1 MWRPAHPSRAE
12 LGERMLPFTRELYI
26 DADDFREEANKKY
39 KRLVLGK
46 RVRLRNAYVIEADE
60 VLKDSAGNIVE
71 VHARTIPDTLGTNPA
86 DGIKP
91 KGVSSGYLPAR
102 ASRQTV
108 RLYDRLFNHES
119 PDKGDSDFLD
129 HINPDSLQIVE
140 QAWIE
145 PSLLEA
151 HRNRASSLSARATL
165 WRTAMITVRI
175 RRCLTAPSVC
185 ATAGRAGRGRPMSL
199 YLYNTMS
206 GEKELFEPLVP
217 DTVTMYVCGPTVYN
231 LAHIGNAR
239 PVVVFDTLFR
249 VLQTHFDTV
258 TYARNITDVDDKI
271 IAAAK
276 EGERSIESVTDEFT
290 AKYREDMAQLNALP
304 PTLEPH
310 ATHNIEA
317 MIALTRTLIEKGHAY
332 ESQGHVLFAV
342 ESMAD
347 YGKLSRRSLDDMLA
361 GARVEVADYKRHPG
375 DFVLWKPAA
384 EDEPGWDSPWGR
396 GRPGWHLECSAMIR
410 AHLGD
415 TIDIHGGG
423 RDLIF
428 PHHENEIAQS
438 RCAHGG
444 DYVRYWMH
452 NAYLDIDG
460 EKMSKSLG
468 NFRTVR
474 DLLQAYRGEVLRF
487 ALLSA
492 HYRSP
497 LNFSATCWSRPRP
510 RWAASTA
517 PCGKCRIS
525 SWTWRCRW
533 PKSRSTR
540 L

>member
-1 MWRPAHPSRAE
+1 M
-12 LGERMLPFTRELYI
+12 
-26 DADDFREEANKKY
+26 K
-39 KRLVLGK
+39 
-46 RVRLRNAYVIEADE
+46 
-60 VLKDSAGNIVE
+60 VE
-71 VHARTIPDTLGTNPA
+71 H
-86 DGIKP
+86 
-91 KGVSSGYLPAR
+91 
-102 ASRQTV
+102 QT
-108 RLYDRLFNHES
+108 
-119 PDKGDSDFLD
+119 
-129 HINPDSLQIVE
+129 
-140 QAWIE
+140 
-145 PSLLEA
+145 
-151 HRNRASSLSARATL
+151 
-165 WRTAMITVRI
+165 
-175 RRCLTAPSVC
+175 
-185 ATAGRAGRGRPMSL
+185 MSL
-199 YLYNTMS
+199 KLYNTMS
-206 GEKELFEPLVP
+206 ARKETFEPLVA

-249 VLQTHFDTV
+249 LLQTHYARV
-258 TYARNITDVDDKI
+258 IYARNITDIDDKI
-271 IAAAK
+271 IIAAR
-276 EGERSIESVTDEFT
+276 EGQRSIESITSEYT

-310 ATHNIEA
+310 ATHNIDA

-347 YGKLSRRSLDDMLA
+347 YGKLSKRALDDMLA

-384 EDEPGWDSPWGR
+384 AEDPGWDSPWGR

-410 AHLGD
+410 AHLGEA
-415 TIDIHGGG
+415 IDIHGGG

-438 RCAHGG
+438 RCAYGG

-474 DLLQAYRGEVLRF
+474 DLLQSYRGEVLRF

-492 HYRSP
+492 HYRTP
-497 LNFSATCWSRPRP
+497 LNFSAELLEQAQTTLDSLYSTLRDVRDMKVDREVCLANEPFYQALNDDLNTPIAIAEVHALAKQLHKARPDDKATLKARILAAGNMLGILEQDP
-510 RWAASTA
+510 AQWLQEAASA
-517 PCGKCRIS
+517 DAIS
-525 SWTWRCRW
+525 AVAIEALIRERHDAKLAKNYARADEVRAALLAQGVVLEDSREGTQWKR
-533 PKSRSTR
+533 KSD
-540 L
+540 

>member
-1 MWRPAHPSRAE
+1 
-12 LGERMLPFTRELYI
+12 
-26 DADDFREEANKKY
+26 
-39 KRLVLGK
+39 
-46 RVRLRNAYVIEADE
+46 
-60 VLKDSAGNIVE
+60 
-71 VHARTIPDTLGTNPA
+71 
-86 DGIKP
+86 
-91 KGVSSGYLPAR
+91 
-102 ASRQTV
+102 
-108 RLYDRLFNHES
+108 
-119 PDKGDSDFLD
+119 
-129 HINPDSLQIVE
+129 
-140 QAWIE
+140 
-145 PSLLEA
+145 
-151 HRNRASSLSARATL
+151 
-165 WRTAMITVRI
+165 
-175 RRCLTAPSVC
+175 
-185 ATAGRAGRGRPMSL
+185 MSL
-199 YLYNTMS
+199 KIYNTMS
-206 GEKELFEPLVP
+206 GEKETFQPLVP

-249 VLQTHFDTV
+249 LLQTHYDTV
-258 TYARNITDVDDKI
+258 IYARNITDVDDKI
-271 IAAAK
+271 IAAAR
-276 EGERSIESVTDEFT
+276 EGGRSIESVTDEFT
-290 AKYREDMAQLNALP
+290 ARYREDMEQLNALT

-310 ATHNIEA
+310 ATHNIEP
-317 MIALTRTLIEKGHAY
+317 MIKLTRTLVEKGNAY

-342 ESMAD
+342 ESMED
-347 YGKLSRRSLDDMLA
+347 YGKLSNRSLDDMLA

-384 EDEPGWDSPWGR
+384 EEDPGWDSPWGR

-410 AHLGD
+410 EHLGE

-474 DLLQAYRGEVLRF
+474 DLLQSYRGEVLRF

-497 LNFSATCWSRPRP
+497 LNFSPELLEQAQATLDSLYSTLRDVQDVDLDTEVILAQEPFYQALNDDLNTPVAIAEIHALAKQLHKADGADKPGLKARILAAGNLLGILEQDAEEWLQGASSDDAISGDAIETLISERQEAKLAKNYARADEIREDLLAQGVMLEDSREGTKWKR
-510 RWAASTA
+510 
-517 PCGKCRIS
+517 
-525 SWTWRCRW
+525 
-533 PKSRSTR
+533 KSD
-540 L
+540 